1 MWMVGLDKM
10 IVMAMMVHVS
20 RTITPSTNSSTAVAK
35 GAIIADFRA
44 SIGELKCIGSERLL
58 RQGISMTQLH
68 VMHLLAGHGE
78 MAMSHLAEMLDVS
91 VSSAT
96 GIIDRVEERG
106 YVERDRVPTDRRV
119 VLVRIT
125 AGGRQMLDD
134 VEGLREEIF
143 ERILDRLDETQL
155 QGVAAA
161 MADLRTA
168 VASTLT
174 DRGSG
179 AHHTHESQGR
189 D

>member
-1 MWMVGLDKM
+1 MVGVDEM
-10 IVMAMMVHVS
+10 IVMGMMVHVP
-20 RTITPSTNSSTAVAK
+20 RTIPPSTRTTTSVAK
-35 GAIIADFRA
+35 AAIIADFRA
-44 SIGELKCIGSERLL
+44 SMGELKCIGSERLL

-68 VMHLLAGHGE
+68 VLHLLDGHGE

-125 AGGRQMLDD
+125 AGGRRMLDD
-134 VEGLREEIF
+134 VEGLREEILD
-143 ERILDRLDETQL
+143 RILDRLDETQL

-179 AHHTHESQGR
+179 PHHTHESQGR

>member
-1 MWMVGLDKM
+1 MG
-10 IVMAMMVHVS
+10 MMVHVPRMINPAT
-20 RTITPSTNSSTAVAK
+20 RTSTSSAK
-35 GAIIADFRA
+35 AAIIADFRA
-44 SIGELKCIGSERLL
+44 SMGELKCIGSERLL

-68 VMHLLAGHGE
+68 VMHLLDRHGE

-106 YVERDRVPTDRRV
+106 FVERDRVPTDRRV

-125 AGGRQMLDD
+125 DGGRRMLDD
-134 VEGLREEIF
+134 VEVLREEIL
-143 ERILDRLDETQL
+143 ERILDRLNETQL
-155 QGVAAA
+155 IRVAAA
-161 MADLRTA
+161 LDDLRTA

-179 AHHTHESQGR
+179 ANLTHESHGR

>member
-1 MWMVGLDKM
+1 MWMVGLDRM
-10 IVMAMMVHVS
+10 IVIRMMVHVP
-20 RTITPSTNSSTAVAK
+20 RTIPPSTRTTTSVAK
-35 GAIIADFRA
+35 AAIIADFRA
-44 SIGELKCIGSERLL
+44 SMGELKCIGSERLL

-68 VMHLLAGHGE
+68 VLHLLDGHGE

-125 AGGRQMLDD
+125 AGGRRMLDD
-134 VEGLREEIF
+134 VEGLREEILD
-143 ERILDRLDETQL
+143 RILDRLDETQL

-179 AHHTHESQGR
+179 PHHTHESQGR